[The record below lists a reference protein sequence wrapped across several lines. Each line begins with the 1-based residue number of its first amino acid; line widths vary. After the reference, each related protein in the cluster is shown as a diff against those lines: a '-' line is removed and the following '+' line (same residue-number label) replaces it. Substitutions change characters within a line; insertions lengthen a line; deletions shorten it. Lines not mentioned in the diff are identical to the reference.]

1 MDKQIRD
8 ISKKRT
14 WKRILKRSVALLCAV
29 VMLFTM
35 NTLKRNADTLE
46 RIAMCGYAEHVH
58 SASCFSGDVLV
69 CGMEEHVHTDACYQE
84 SPASM
89 DMDDL
94 DIEVDEPIVDD
105 TVEELDLSLTLDNFD
120 LVTEDVVA
128 EPVSNEVE
136 EKVYSLGTGAMVSH
150 IIGAVGLGVSLSE
163 IIEVAAVENDEAHS
177 GLIAVE
183 KVDGDYR
190 VWAKRDFAEAELALI
205 ITDDIYVVKLTD
217 GIAQRED
224 ATPEVQPAIEDAP
237 AVQIG
242 ADAPA
247 ELPAIEDAPTVD
259 AHAGDDDHVEVP
271 VIEDEAPVDGQD
283 EDTLHVEDVSPEAEQ
298 QVGKGEQLDIEDV
311 PGEQAVDQGDEQPAG
326 EAGEAQGEEPAVGEA
341 AEGLSLEEAGE
352 EQGDE
357 QPAGE
362 AGEEQGEEPAVGE
375 VAEGLSLEEADEA
388 QGEEQPAEEAD
399 EAQVDGQPAE
409 GSDEA
414 QGDGQP
420 AEGSDEAQGD
430 EQPAEGSDE
439 EQGEEQ
445 PAEGSDEAQGDGQPA
460 EGSDEEQGDG
470 QPAEGSDEEQGDGQP
485 AEEAD
490 EAQVDGQPS
499 EEADEEQPS
508 EEATDEQSE
517 DEVAEEQTTGE
528 SESPVYTAT
537 IDLAEVEAYPLS
549 LNAMLAAA
557 KPEAAEAEEAAVEG
571 EGGEEAAVEEEADAE
586 ANPTPIIE
594 YDAELLEV
602 VEQDGDWLVT
612 PIRGFEET
620 RIAVDNG
627 SRYELTLVNCVLA
640 DEAGEEQ
647 EEQLEEQPA
656 PVYTAT
662 VDLTDATY
670 PLSLNAMLATVTPA
684 LDGEQAA
691 QDDEQPAEAQD
702 DEQPAEAQS
711 EEQPAER
718 PTPAIE
724 YDEAL
729 LEIAESD
736 GDHLITPIQS
746 FENTRI
752 IVDNGSRYELTL
764 VNCVLTDEGQAEQ
777 PEAAYPAQ
785 DFEGRTDYVKVTVSA
800 PEGAFPEG
808 TTMTVAD
815 VEDEKTITDIEEKVS
830 EGFVEVKRV
839 HAVDITFWN
848 GGVEIEPLAPV
859 SVVISVAEI
868 EEQQD
873 TVVVH
878 VEDGGAT
885 EVVESQNEAPA
896 GETEVTMEM
905 PASDNA
911 PAGAEQS
918 SGEGQADGTEESQAF
933 SADSFS
939 VYAVVVTETIETKY
953 IDAEGETWN
962 ISVGFTKEANIPV
975 GATLDVRA
983 LADEESA
990 GYYDQTADA
999 LKGRE
1004 TITMARFFDI
1014 TIRNAEGAE
1023 VQPEAP
1029 VEVKVVLD
1037 ETSGDAVKA
1046 VHFADEG
1053 MELIDADRD
1062 AKAVTF
1068 EAEGFSVYGI
1078 VYTVDFYYGVDG
1090 ETYEYHIN
1098 GGDVMSLR
1106 ELLPI
1111 LGVVAEDEAAG
1122 FVADTETVTFSDE
1135 TLVKPVAVTED
1146 TTAGAIVDALG
1157 VEIEYSGNLS
1167 EADVE
1172 AIRARAFTAPDW
1184 ALVSLKP
1191 FNTEEALTITLKNGE
1206 TLTLR
1211 VTDAQDPST
1220 YLGKQ
1225 IIIYDNGEKRAMTA
1239 ENWGNDG
1246 HRTRFNS
1253 IPLSNADS
1261 DVKAHWTIESDNGG
1275 YYLKSHDG
1283 KYLKI
1288 DYYNVGLVD
1297 SKNDATL
1304 LGIQAGSNPDYR
1316 IYENSNYNNVLT
1328 YCDNKAYDGFFSAP
1342 NGANYY
1348 DSDNQRWLY
1357 IQVVSSTT
1365 NDNGYITVNDWSRGY
1380 LKNGA
1385 NEFHNNV
1392 TDGQIGWNSENKNH
1406 QGIVAVAKP
1415 GYAFSHW
1422 TVTNTNGFT
1431 WNSGLYLKNTIEQ
1444 GTFERAALTDRKERF
1459 TAVFKPVHQF
1469 TVKVAPGFESFGTYA
1484 SKYLGT
1490 DASGNGI
1497 AAYEGQSYSN
1507 YGSANASTDDSAF
1520 KYGFG
1525 TTANEGYEFAFWMYH
1540 DQETGLFKGLRSIN
1554 SGDVI
1559 PFNGVTY
1566 EAYFTEKGKKLI
1578 VYQSSDSAVGS
1589 VSKGYSYADE
1599 QGAMA
1604 TVTNDAYVF
1613 TGWYDQDGNCV
1624 STNPTFDPALASKS
1638 TVLTAE
1644 FAECRSGN
1652 VTFKVADGGQGT
1664 LRIADSETT
1673 SQKTVPMNENGDGK
1687 LEQKVVA
1694 VPNDGNSFI
1703 YWELNRN
1710 GNILRLSYD
1719 SATIDG
1725 NSWLTFQ
1732 DGDTM
1737 TAYFS
1742 QGTERD
1748 FDASQTAQSDI
1759 EISDAKKRE
1768 LRAWLDSLQKSH
1780 TASADKTAH
1789 VYDYDNRIY
1798 QIDIT
1803 AESSLMDFEADIDL
1817 AFIIDVS
1824 NSMLFPSKFEKN
1836 GKEMILTQDNLN
1848 AAYPDGS
1855 THYIISDP
1863 TGTSTA
1869 YRIFRKADGIWYYVD
1884 ASLTD
1889 DVAHKIAWDCRYSE
1903 TDWNAPYRYPIYD
1916 AVGSKRRVDYLN
1928 ESMQSAIQ
1936 SLHSILNN
1944 FKNAGGTTHDI
1955 NLAYSTFAA
1964 SVYSITPESP
1974 FVFNQFQ
1981 SMKDNETLSI
1991 SVRDTGGG
1999 TRQDLALRDA
2009 RGFSWEGSHKKYAIL
2024 ITDGAPVVGSRGSID
2039 GKSLDTIRND
2049 IGTEAGNLK
2058 DQGVT
2063 LITVGLST
2071 QNVLFGS
2078 NKLKEIASIGEDGKR
2093 LFFQAEHADD
2103 LENILLDI
2111 LRMIMQQKTVSGE
2124 VTDVIDPAFYP
2135 VDQNGNPIAEG
2146 MYLNDG
2152 TPIGDSEHVGKP
2164 RYEWRKQDD
2173 RWVITYHN
2181 QIFGPDETW
2190 KQSVLVKSKE
2200 DFLGGNTIPTNVS
2213 ASVQPTWYVE
2223 GGQWKPLN
2231 ESAIDLPVP
2240 HVNVDELSLTQ
2251 NSTAWT
2257 VYLGTEVNPLDEL
2270 KRLYTQ
2276 IDVNEVV
2283 SQTVEGRHVTMTS
2296 AGDMLYNMQKSPLD
2310 GRSPKD
2316 MAPETFKLSA
2326 VAPLTDDDWGTL
2338 IGGNAVEKAYSAYT
2352 HDNVGK
2358 IVYTLTKKVVSGEPG
2373 LEPSPHDT
2381 AVEGQNVE
2389 KYTLTATYVPMEQH
2403 TPEDGWHTTPGEA
2416 RGKVTDDIQSVNG
2429 HVIHVFVKGLKIKKM
2444 DATLQNRLIGA
2455 KFRLYRPA
2463 LSEETENTLEIEGG
2477 SYVPATE
2484 EFTVDGDGVAD
2495 IGAIKALKSGNYYLV
2510 ETKAPDGYIAAAPM
2524 KVALMLQDTFA
2535 EVPPNSVVEERPSVK
2550 PYHWEQKA
2558 NLVLEGS
2565 ARRSDENWNAT
2576 DQTPAFNSET
2586 STVYYRIPNN
2596 SGVSLPNTGG
2606 MGTTLYYVAG
2616 AALLVLAL
2624 VLLLRKRSE
2633 N

>member
-69 CGMEEHVHTDACYQE
+69 CGMEEHIHTDACYQE

-94 DIEVDEPIVDD
+94 DIEVDEPIVDE
-105 TVEELDLSLTLDNFD
+105 TVEDLDLSLELDGLD
-120 LVTEDVVA
+120 LVTEDVPAQPVA
-128 EPVSNEVE
+128 NAPQAR
-136 EKVYSLGTGAMVSH
+136 VYTLGTGAMVSH
-150 IIGAVGLGVSLSE
+150 IIGAVGLGIGISDLV
-163 IIEVAAVENDEAHS
+163 EVAAVENDEAHS

-247 ELPAIEDAPTVD
+247 ELPAMEDAPAVD

-283 EDTLHVEDVSPEAEQ
+283 EDTLHVEDVSPKAEQ

-311 PGEQAVDQGDEQPAG
+311 PGEQAGDQGDEQPAG
-326 EAGEAQGEEPAVGEA
+326 EAGEAQGEESAVGEA

-375 VAEGLSLEEADEA
+375 AAEGLSLEEADEA

-399 EAQVDGQPAE
+399 EAQGDEQPAGE
-409 GSDEA
+409 AGEA

-439 EQGEEQ
+439 EQG
-445 PAEGSDEAQGDGQPA
+445 DGQP
-460 EGSDEEQGDG
+460 S
-470 QPAEGSDEEQGDGQP
+470 
-485 AEEAD
+485 EEAD

-508 EEATDEQSE
+508 EEAADEQSE
-517 DEVAEEQTTGE
+517 EEVAEEQATGE

-549 LNAMLAAA
+549 LNAMLAEA

-571 EGGEEAAVEEEADAE
+571 EAGEEAALEEEADAE

-594 YDAELLEV
+594 YDTELLEV

-885 EVVESQNEAPA
+885 EVVDSQSEAPA

-1053 MELIDADRD
+1053 MELIDAERD

-1157 VEIEYSGNLS
+1157 VEITYSGQLD
-1167 EADVE
+1167 EE
-1172 AIRARAFTAPDW
+1172 AIDAMRAREFIAPDW
-1184 ALVSLKP
+1184 ALASLRP
-1191 FNTEEALTITLKNGE
+1191 FNTEESLTITLKNGE
-1206 TLTLR
+1206 VVTVKVEDHWDNTIKTYPSYAGTIGVSGYDRGESVVARILQTNENGRNAYRFYATSKPGYVFAKWKETNMGDDGSNSWDFNDLSDSTNAMVLSDTMSMDIFNSR
-1211 VTDAQDPST
+1211 NHDLVAVFEEIHRRVGVESDDQQKGKILAPGPYTTNTEAWYGNNWNNNGMNSMTIEAIPNEGCVFVRWNYYEEVSSNKWQLATPSDIDLFQQSFAPGTFRVDRDGKGWFLKAVFATTHVKVSVNNESVGDVVRLSDNTSMKGQYVTDEQGNLLPGMEIKAKST
-1220 YLGKQ
+1220 
-1225 IIIYDNGEKRAMTA
+1225 
-1239 ENWGNDG
+1239 
-1246 HRTRFNS
+1246 
-1253 IPLSNADS
+1253 
-1261 DVKAHWTIESDNGG
+1261 
-1275 YYLKSHDG
+1275 
-1283 KYLKI
+1283 
-1288 DYYNVGLVD
+1288 
-1297 SKNDATL
+1297 
-1304 LGIQAGSNPDYR
+1304 
-1316 IYENSNYNNVLT
+1316 NSN
-1328 YCDNKAYDGFFSAP
+1328 
-1342 NGANYY
+1342 
-1348 DSDNQRWLY
+1348 
-1357 IQVVSSTT
+1357 
-1365 NDNGYITVNDWSRGY
+1365 
-1380 LKNGA
+1380 
-1385 NEFHNNV
+1385 
-1392 TDGQIGWNSENKNH
+1392 
-1406 QGIVAVAKP
+1406 
-1415 GYAFSHW
+1415 YAFSHW
-1422 TVTNTNGFT
+1422 TLNDAILDIT
-1431 WNSGLYLKNTIEQ
+1431 SDTI
-1444 GTFERAALTDRKERF
+1444 TADNWPKEVKGDNLQ
-1459 TAVFKPVHQF
+1459 AVFA
-1469 TVKVAPGFESFGTYA
+1469 KVI
-1484 SKYLGT
+1484 
-1490 DASGNGI
+1490 DANGN
-1497 AAYEGQSYSN
+1497 AH
-1507 YGSANASTDDSAF
+1507 STIQVDD
-1520 KYGFG
+1520 
-1525 TTANEGYEFAFWMYH
+1525 
-1540 DQETGLFKGLRSIN
+1540 D
-1554 SGDVI
+1554 
-1559 PFNGVTY
+1559 
-1566 EAYFTEKGKKLI
+1566 EKEKF
-1578 VYQSSDSAVGS
+1578 QR
-1589 VSKGYSYADE
+1589 
-1599 QGAMA
+1599 
-1604 TVTNDAYVF
+1604 
-1613 TGWYDQDGNCV
+1613 W
-1624 STNPTFDPALASKS
+1624 LASLES
-1638 TVLTAE
+1638 
-1644 FAECRSGN
+1644 
-1652 VTFKVADGGQGT
+1652 D
-1664 LRIADSETT
+1664 
-1673 SQKTVPMNENGDGK
+1673 QK
-1687 LEQKVVA
+1687 L
-1694 VPNDGNSFI
+1694 
-1703 YWELNRN
+1703 
-1710 GNILRLSYD
+1710 
-1719 SATIDG
+1719 
-1725 NSWLTFQ
+1725 
-1732 DGDTM
+1732 
-1737 TAYFS
+1737 
-1742 QGTERD
+1742 
-1748 FDASQTAQSDI
+1748 
-1759 EISDAKKRE
+1759 
-1768 LRAWLDSLQKSH
+1768 
-1780 TASADKTAH
+1780 SADKTAH

-1803 AESSLMDFEADIDL
+1803 AQSARVNPYANIGV
-1817 AFIIDVS
+1817 AFILDAS
-1824 NSMLFPSKFEKN
+1824 NSMQFPSNLQKT
-1836 GKEMILTQDNLN
+1836 GKTMVLTQETMD
-1848 AAYPDGS
+1848 AAFPGERGPY
-1855 THYIISDP
+1855 YIISEPTKTATVYQVYKDP
-1863 TGTSTA
+1863 DRPSDDT
-1869 YRIFRKADGIWYYVD
+1869 WYAID
-1884 ASLTD
+1884 ASYYYARNGALSNRVWTLKTTNHYA
-1889 DVAHKIAWDCRYSE
+1889 DVDEASDTLLA
-1903 TDWNAPYRYPIYD
+1903 YPIYR
-1916 AVGSKRRVDYLN
+1916 AVGDKKRVDYLN
-1928 ESMQSAIQ
+1928 QSMQGTIDAMRDIVMQ
-1936 SLHSILNN
+1936 VNN
-1944 FKNAGGTTHDI
+1944 SNYNISVAHTM
-1955 NLAYSTFAA
+1955 FAA
-1964 SVYSITPESP
+1964 FTEHYYDSNNVPGKLGSFHTVDFRKLGANDGI
-1974 FVFNQFQ
+1974 NIN
-1981 SMKDNETLSI
+1981 MG
-1991 SVRDTGGG
+1991 DTDGG
-1999 TRQDLALRDA
+1999 TRHDLGLQEAINYINWNTKGIPNDQR
-2009 RGFSWEGSHKKYAIL
+2009 YAIL
-2024 ITDGAPVVGSRGSID
+2024 ISDGAAVIPGGS
-2039 GKSLDTIRND
+2039 N
-2049 IGTEAGNLK
+2049 GTTWDNHNYDWIQSNIVTQATNLK
-2058 DQGVT
+2058 NMGVK

-2071 QNVLFGS
+2071 KNVDGGSNVLKS
-2078 NKLKEIASIGEDGKR
+2078 IASDG
-2093 LFFQAEHADD
+2093 LFFEAESGED
-2103 LENILLDI
+2103 LENILYKI
-2111 LRMIMQQKTVSGE
+2111 LQTVVKNATSCGQIVDE
-2124 VTDVIDPAFYP
+2124 VDEAFYP
-2135 VDQNGNPIAEG
+2135 VMPN
-2146 MYLNDG
+2146 G
-2152 TPIGDSEHVGKP
+2152 TPIPGGTTYYRYGDNGQIIPLTKAQYDALSDWTPRFKWVENNGKWTITWEHQYIG
-2164 RYEWRKQDD
+2164 WDSTDSDSRKHP
-2173 RWVITYHN
+2173 WHES
-2181 QIFGPDETW
+2181 F
-2190 KQSVLVKSKE
+2190 LVKAKE
-2200 DFLGGNTIPTNVS
+2200 NFLGGNTISTND
-2213 ASVQPTWYVE
+2213 
-2223 GGQWKPLN
+2223 GGKVIEDGYTYDDTLTENINNWTLFPNDNAKTK
-2231 ESAIDLPVP
+2231 ITLPVP
-2240 HVNVDELSLTQ
+2240 HVNVDELSLSQ
-2251 NSTAWT
+2251 NSTAWK

-2270 KRLYTQ
+2270 KRLYAQ

-2296 AGDMLYNMQKSPLD
+2296 AGDMLYEMRETAWD
-2310 GRSPKD
+2310 GRAPKD
-2316 MAPETFKLSA
+2316 GMAPETFKLSA
-2326 VAPLTDDDWGTL
+2326 VAPLSDDDWETL
-2338 IGGNAVEKAYSAYT
+2338 IGGNAVEKAYTAYS

-2358 IVYTLTKKVVSGEPG
+2358 VVYTLTKEVVSGEPG

-2389 KYTLTATYVPMEQH
+2389 KYTLTATYVPTEQH
-2403 TPEDGWHTTPGEA
+2403 TPENGWHTTPGEA
-2416 RGKVTDDIQSVNG
+2416 RGNETDDMQSVNG
-2429 HVIHVFVKGLKIKKM
+2429 HVIHVFVKGIMIKKM

-2463 LSEETENTLEIEGG
+2463 LSEDTENTLEIEGG
-2477 SYVPATE
+2477 NYVPATE

-2510 ETKAPDGYIAAAPM
+2510 ETKAPAGYVAAAPM
-2524 KVALMLQDTFA
+2524 EVALTLQDTFA
-2535 EVPPNSVVEERPSVK
+2535 EVPLNSVVEERPSVK
-2550 PYHWEQKA
+2550 PYNWVQKA

-2606 MGTTLYYVAG
+2606 AGTTLYYVAG
-2616 AALLVLAL
+2616 TALLVLAL
-2624 VLLLRKRSE
+2624 VLLLRRRSE
-2633 N
+2633 Y